1 MIISCANPVAPG
13 GSQMQFH
20 WWLMCRYF
28 VASPEI
34 IRTFLIMQGT
44 LGT

>member
-1 MIISCANPVAPG
+1 MITLCANPEAPS

-20 WWLMCRYF
+20 WWLMCSYL
-28 VASPEI
+28 VASPGI
-34 IRTFLIMQGT
+34 IRTILIMQGT